1 MSAQVEIKVLRQTRV
16 GLKIVNRVFN
26 IKLRL
31 DLDIRALIIASSR
44 DPDSPKFGPLFGF
57 KLFGSALFGSAH
69 LIFNYFQGYVLHVGA
84 KHKMIHKLVS
94 PEMLLEYEKLPKKS
108 NACKYIQDL
117 KIQ

>member
-1 MSAQVEIKVLRQTRV
+1 MKIKATRCHQP
-16 GLKIVNRVFN
+16 LEKKILFN
-26 IKLRL
+26 
-31 DLDIRALIIASSR
+31 LDIRALIIASSR

-108 NACKYIQDL
+108 NACKYIQDFL
-117 KIQ
+117 IQ

>member
-1 MSAQVEIKVLRQTRV
+1 MEIKVLRQTRV

-57 KLFGSALFGSAH
+57 KLFGSAH
-69 LIFNYFQGYVLHVGA
+69 LILNYFQGYVLHVGA

-108 NACKYIQDL
+108 NACKYIQDFL
-117 KIQ
+117 IQ